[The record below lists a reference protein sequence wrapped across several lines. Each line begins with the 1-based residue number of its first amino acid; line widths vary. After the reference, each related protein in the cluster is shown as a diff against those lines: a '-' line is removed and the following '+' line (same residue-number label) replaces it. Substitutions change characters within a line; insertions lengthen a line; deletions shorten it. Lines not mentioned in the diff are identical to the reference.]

1 MAQLK
6 LGAIAD
12 DKPIKLTVELP
23 AAIHRDLVAYAD
35 ALGRETGQDTIDPA
49 KLVAPM
55 LARFIAGDRAFAN
68 TKSGSIAA
76 IDCAGELARLR
87 SWVDPFSQT
96 PKSGYLV
103 GGGPPKETDE

>member
-55 LARFIAGDRAFAN
+55 LARFIAGDRAFAKLRRVRKP
-68 TKSGSIAA
+68 TS
-76 IDCAGELARLR
+76 ARPAPA
-87 SWVDPFSQT
+87 DPT
-96 PKSGYLV
+96 PTSEQG
-103 GGGPPKETDE
+103 